1 MAPRSDTSRRLA
13 RAGWS
18 IVSTS
23 PEPIKSASISPKLE
37 AEGERLVSEVASSWT
52 NRYLFTIV
60 KLGFDGQASFHYEC
74 IFSCPTT
81 DKPVPSIILATRFAI
96 VDPGAGADPR
106 LFYSFEEGDL
116 RHEWAL
122 VRDASGCL
130 RASQGQQ
137 FSLAEEHFQ
146 QYIDRVIAEKDRV
159 REDGIDLQTAFEET
173 RLKEVSVMSSAY
185 GPTSASQE
193 TCDGSSDLGAD
204 EDEPTK
210 PPKIVAPQTE
220 PGMTEGLVAAGL
232 YCEQVDPPSSLADLL
247 ANIFDAADEANVGE
261 LPHHEVAKL
270 LSATLPGFGLEL
282 WDIHLLLTCTQE
294 NEDGFIECKP
304 FVQTAPELIHSL
316 QKRRQSFRSRGL
328 PGIEIPE
335 EHVKHCFADEVTM
348 TTTLLMKLFEQCA
361 QDNPMFVKF
370 DNHHHGHGHHHQHG
384 RAGTK
389 RSRASLSGEMR
400 PSLLDGSMGMG
411 GDDERTLES
420 IKRRYC
426 QDCLASVPDRI
437 SPQECM
443 RLMQMLPEDEDG
455 YLRIDEVH
463 DYLEHLRTEAMLNA
477 LVESDVLSLR
487 THLVL
492 RFRHLGLQQDGK
504 MKLWVIKHALL
515 QADQICLSRHQ
526 IHLLVCLAEPD
537 TYGLVDIGDFLGMCC
552 VVIPHMFDAKK
563 FVETAEQLIL
573 EHAEAMRHA
582 ENAEL
587 AALGA
592 SRVGQLGQDGE
603 ESQEKTEV
611 DQETVERI
619 LDQLLKA
626 NAIAH
631 QNTQALPPETI
642 WNTLQSNEK
651 EVQSTQLSAFEVNG
665 FCAEMTTD
673 ADGLCLYAD
682 HIKKWVPII
691 FEMRKNKLLYRYMDF
706 GSAETLGIEAPDK
719 VRLEAM
725 FPLLPRETALG
736 QAPRGSRRRQS
747 SNTTSGSDKHDTH
760 GESHS
765 RSNSKRNSS
774 KESGRLSS
782 KEFDEHGHQIDRHH
796 TNRILSKRNS
806 TGSGAPS
813 MRQKEVPPGR
823 GYARRKARVDEARLH
838 SPEKAHAQPH

>member
-1 MAPRSDTSRRLA
+1 MAPRSDNSRRLA

-23 PEPIKSASISPKLE
+23 PEPIESAISPKLE
-37 AEGERLVSEVASSWT
+37 AEGERLVSEVARSWT
-52 NRYLFTIV
+52 NIYLFTIV
-60 KLGFDGQASFHYEC
+60 KLGFDGQSSFHYEC

-81 DKPVPSIILATRFAI
+81 DKPVPGIILATRFAI

-137 FSLAEEHFQ
+137 FSLAEDHFQ
-146 QYIDRVIAEKDRV
+146 EYIDRVIAEKDRV
-159 REDGIDLQTAFEET
+159 RERGIDLKTAFEES
-173 RLKEVSVMSSAY
+173 RLKEASVMSSAY
-185 GPTSASQE
+185 GVTSASQE
-193 TCDGSSDLGAD
+193 TCDANSDLGAD
-204 EDEPTK
+204 EDEPTEV
-210 PPKIVAPQTE
+210 PKIAVPQTE
-220 PGMTEGLVAAGL
+220 PGMTEGFVAAGL
-232 YCEQVDPPSSLADLL
+232 YCEKVDPPSSLADLL

-294 NEDGFIECKP
+294 NDDGFIECKP
-304 FVQTAPELIHSL
+304 FVQTAPELIQSL
-316 QKRRQSFRSRGL
+316 RKRRQTFRNRGL
-328 PGIEIPE
+328 SGIEIPE

-361 QDNPMFVKF
+361 QDHPMFVKF
-370 DNHHHGHGHHHQHG
+370 ENHHHGQTLGGHHHHHG
-384 RAGTK
+384 RHGSK
-389 RSRASLSGEMR
+389 HHRASISGGNGGMR
-400 PSLLDGSMGMG
+400 PSLMDGGMGMG
-411 GDDERTLES
+411 GDEEQELES

-426 QDCLASVPDRI
+426 QECLASLPERI

-455 YLRIDEVH
+455 YLHINEVH

-477 LVESDVLSLR
+477 LVESDQMSLR

-526 IHLLVCLAEPD
+526 IHLLLCLAEPD
-537 TYGLVDIGDFLGMCC
+537 TYGLVDISDFLGMCC

-631 QNTQALPPETI
+631 QNTQALPPESI

-651 EVQSTQLSAFEVNG
+651 EVQSTQLSSFELYG

-673 ADGLCLYAD
+673 ADGLCMYAD

-691 FEMRKNKLLYRYMDF
+691 FEMRKNKLLYRYMEL
-706 GSAETLGIEAPDK
+706 GSAEQLGIEAPDK
-719 VRLEAM
+719 DRLEAM
-725 FPLLPRETALG
+725 FPLLPRETAPG
-736 QAPRGSRRRQS
+736 QVPRGSRRR
-747 SNTTSGSDKHDTH
+747 SNAHSGSERHD
-760 GESHS
+760 SHTEG
-765 RSNSKRNSS
+765 RSSSKRAGS

-782 KEFDEHGHQIDRHH
+782 KEFDEHGHERHP
-796 TNRILSKRNS
+796 NRILSKRNS
-806 TGSGAPS
+806 VGSGAPS

-823 GYARRKARVDEARLH
+823 GYARRKARVEEARLH
-838 SPEKAHAQPH
+838 SPEKAH